1 MLNQHEHET
10 IIRLIRKEGVPKEA
24 KTTLLGNYKPDTVVE
39 LLVGALEAYR
49 TEAIEKIKRNRNK

>member
-1 MLNQHEHET
+1 MLNKQEHDM
-10 IIRLIRKEGVPKEA
+10 IIRMIRKEGVPKQA
-24 KTTLLGNYKPDTVVE
+24 KTTLFGNYKPDTVVD